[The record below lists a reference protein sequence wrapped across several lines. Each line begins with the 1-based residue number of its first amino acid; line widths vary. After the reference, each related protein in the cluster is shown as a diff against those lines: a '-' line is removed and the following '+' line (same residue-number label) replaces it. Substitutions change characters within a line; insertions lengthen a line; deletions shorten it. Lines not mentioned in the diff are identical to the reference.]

1 MLTGVHR
8 YPRQEEVVYG
18 RAAADA
24 VTLAAES
31 QGARCL
37 LITTSRS
44 LAGPEGPATTLAG
57 ALGARCVGLFAGV
70 SAHSPREAVI
80 AGATQARGSGCD
92 LLVAVGG
99 GSVIDATKVMQLCLW
114 ADLRRPDDLDAY
126 RAGVADHALRAKLQP
141 GVRMLAVSTTLSA
154 AEFTPFAG
162 ITNRA
167 KGVKEGFAH
176 PLFAPRTAVLDPAMT
191 RHTPPQ
197 LWASTGLKAVDHA
210 VEQLCNPRRAPFADA
225 LASEGLRRLAAGL
238 PASTKSPEDL
248 DARLECQ
255 FGMWLAI
262 SGATSGRGMGAS
274 HAIGHTLGGTFGVP
288 HGITSCVTLPAVLR
302 WNEEVDADRQ
312 RLVSE
317 LLGSPGV
324 SASRAV
330 ASLCRALGLP
340 TDLAAVGVG
349 PDQFHSIAE
358 ITMHDPS
365 IMSNPRPVRGPEDV
379 IEILK
384 LAMFEKDT

>member
-1 MLTGVHR
+1 MLSGVHR
-8 YPRQEEVVYG
+8 NPRQEEVVYG
-18 RAAADA
+18 RPAADA
-24 VTLAAES
+24 VALAAES
-31 QGARCL
+31 QGARRL

-44 LAGPEGPATTLAG
+44 LAGPEGLATELVG

-70 SAHSPREAVI
+70 SAHSPRETVI
-80 AGATQARGSGCD
+80 AGAEQAKSSGCD

-99 GSVIDATKVMQLCLW
+99 GSVIDGTKVMQLCLW
-114 ADLRRPDDLDAY
+114 ANLRRPDDLDAY
-126 RAGVADHALRAKLQP
+126 RAGVVDPALRAKLQP

-154 AEFTPFAG
+154 AEFTPVAG
-162 ITNRA
+162 ITNLA

-176 PLFAPRTAVLDPAMT
+176 PLLAPRTAVLDPAMT
-191 RHTPPQ
+191 RHTPPE
-197 LWASTGLKAVDHA
+197 LWASTGVKAVDHA
-210 VEQLCNPRRAPFADA
+210 VEQLCNPRRAPFADT
-225 LASEGLRRLAAGL
+225 LASEGLRRLAIGL
-238 PASTKSPEDL
+238 PASVKSPEDL

-288 HGITSCVTLPAVLR
+288 HGLTSCVTLPAVLR
-302 WNEEVDADRQ
+302 WNEEVDSDRQ

-317 LLGSPGV
+317 LLGSPRL

-330 ASLCRALGLP
+330 AALCRGLGLP
-340 TDLAAVGVG
+340 TDLASVGIG
-349 PDQFHSIAE
+349 PDQFRAIAE

-365 IMSNPRPVRGPEDV
+365 LASNPRPVRGPDDV
-379 IEILK
+379 VEILK
-384 LAMFEKDT
+384 LAMAE